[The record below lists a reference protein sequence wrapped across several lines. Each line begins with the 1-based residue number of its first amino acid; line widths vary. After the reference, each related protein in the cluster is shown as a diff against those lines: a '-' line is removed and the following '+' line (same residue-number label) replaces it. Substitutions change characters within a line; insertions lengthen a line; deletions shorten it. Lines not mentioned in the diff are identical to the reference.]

1 MNSTT
6 NHSATIQLSTL
17 ANAIMLSVVGA
28 LLLTTAG
35 CATIHDK
42 AAPFAEIDPQQVRLA
57 DDIKL
62 ARDGWPEAQWWRR
75 YGDTQL
81 DSLIE
86 QAFKDAPMMAAAKSR
101 VTLSGAQVSRANSIR
116 GLQVGFSAS
125 IDRQDLSANSFLGP
139 FTANVPSEGLT
150 GPWYTEGT
158 LGLDVSYSFDLWG
171 KDHAKV
177 DAALGVRN
185 ARKAEAAETELV
197 LSTRITQVYFDIQ
210 ELYAMS
216 DLLRQA
222 RDINLELIAAHQARA
237 ARGLE
242 AQTQTE
248 LARARKLE
256 LDRQINAADGRIA
269 VLREAMRALV
279 GAGPDNLPVIN
290 AKSLPDATGKLPVS
304 LGYELLARRPDL
316 QAKHWYVQASLR
328 EIDVAKAAYYPS
340 IDIKSFFGLDAL
352 HLADLFHSSSKQINL
367 IPGLSL
373 PIFDNGRLDAEL
385 AGARAQSNYTVAQY
399 NQSVLDAV
407 REVAQ
412 AGIELQNLQQQAQ
425 IQDAKLHATAF
436 AADSAQALY
445 QSGLADKLNA
455 IEAMLPVLSEQ
466 GKMVEIRGRQIDREV
481 ALTMALGGGYQ
492 IEKAD
497 SPQAEEKISRNT
509 N

>member
-1 MNSTT
+1 MKPVTMK
-6 NHSATIQLSTL
+6 LSTL
-17 ANAIMLSVVGA
+17 CNAILLAVAGA
-28 LLLTTAG
+28 LLLSASG
-35 CATIHDK
+35 CATVHDK
-42 AAPFAEIDPQQVRLA
+42 TAPLTEIDAQQVRLA

-62 ARDGWPEAQWWRR
+62 ARDGWPEAQWWHR
-75 YGDTQL
+75 YGDSQL
-81 DSLIE
+81 DTLIE
-86 QAFKDAPMMAAAKSR
+86 QALKDAPMMAAAKSR
-101 VTLSGAQVSRANSIR
+101 VTLSGAQVSRVNSIR

-125 IDRQDLSANSFLGP
+125 IDRQDLSKNSFLGP
-139 FTANVPSEGLT
+139 FAADVPSEGLT

-158 LGLDVSYSFDLWG
+158 LGFDAGYSFDFWG

-177 DAALGVRN
+177 EAALGVRN

-197 LSTRITQVYFDIQ
+197 LSSKITQVYFDIQ

-222 RDINLELIAAHQARA
+222 RDIDTELIAAHQARA
-237 ARGLE
+237 ERGLE
-242 AQTQTE
+242 SKTQTE

-256 LDRQINAADGRIA
+256 LDRQINVADGRIA

-290 AKSLPDATGKLPVS
+290 ARPLPDATVELPAS

-316 QAKHWYVQASLR
+316 QAMHWYVQASLR

-340 IDIKSFFGLDAL
+340 VDIKAFFGLDAL
-352 HLADLFHSSSKQINL
+352 HLDDLFHSSSKQINL

-385 AGARAQSNYTVAQY
+385 AGVRAQSNFTIAQY

-407 REVAQ
+407 LEVAQ
-412 AGIELQNLQQQAQ
+412 AGIELENLQQQAQ
-425 IQDAKLHATAF
+425 IQNAKLQATSF

-445 QSGLADKLNA
+445 QSGIADKLNA
-455 IEAMLPVLSEQ
+455 IEARLPVLSEQ
-466 GKMVEIRGRQIDREV
+466 GKMVEIRARQIDREV
-481 ALTMALGGGYQ
+481 ALTAALGGGYK
-492 IEKAD
+492 IEKAEPLP
-497 SPQAEEKISRNT
+497 SMEKVSST